1 MWKTDGERKKERKKE
16 RKIRLRERDR
26 EREIWQR
33 ERFDRNRSQ
42 REIDRQTDRHK
53 RKTLLQNVSAVCH
66 QAVKS
71 SSWKNINVVWH
82 LTKNNFFSVAHA
94 ILSDAYNVIFSHIK

>member
-1 MWKTDGERKKERKKE
+1 MWKTEGERKKE
-16 RKIRLRERDR
+16 RKIRLRDREIERERFDR
-26 EREIWQR
+26 ERER

-82 LTKNNFFSVAHA
+82 LTKNNFF
-94 ILSDAYNVIFSHIK
+94 L